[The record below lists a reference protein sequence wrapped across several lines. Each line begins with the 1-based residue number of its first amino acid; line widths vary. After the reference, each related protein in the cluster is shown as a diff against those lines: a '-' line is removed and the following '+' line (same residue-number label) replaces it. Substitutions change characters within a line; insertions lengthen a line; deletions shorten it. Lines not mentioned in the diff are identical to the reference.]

1 MTDMTNMTGNKRI
14 DGIDIAKGIGIILV
28 VFAHTIVPQ
37 LRGSSKA
44 AGFLWIFIYNF
55 HMPLFFFLSG
65 LLFEKGLAR
74 YTDKS
79 KFILGKLKYLMLPY
93 LTFSVFAYVF
103 VSIVLKISFLA
114 PILKNGGYSAASFPN
129 AFFQILTYNGHID
142 QHLWFVYSLFIVF
155 VINIL
160 MPKIMR
166 SRITLIPLLALY
178 VLKAF
183 VHYYG
188 ILDYTA
194 SDLLFFSLARVM
206 TARNIKPVLRSP
218 LSLAAVLAVF
228 VTSGCIYSFFYVTSM
243 PGGVLKALLYIIRS
257 VSSVSGIILIC
268 TLSER
273 IAKTRAAKPLKEIG
287 LYSYDIY
294 LMHAPF
300 LVSGSMGILLAY
312 SPLGVPVCC
321 AAVLV
326 IGIAL
331 PYILSKFIIRKIPL
345 LSVIILGKNYK

>member
-1 MTDMTNMTGNKRI
+1 MTDVTINKRI
-14 DGIDIAKGIGIILV
+14 DSIDVAKGIGIILV

-37 LRGSSKA
+37 LRENGKA

-65 LLFEKGLAR
+65 ILFEKGLAK
-74 YTDKS
+74 YTDKR

-103 VSIVLKISFLA
+103 ISIALKISFLA
-114 PILKNGGYSAASFPN
+114 PILKSGGYSAASFTD
-129 AFFQILTYNGHID
+129 ALFQILTYNGHID

-160 MPKIMR
+160 MPKITR
-166 SRITLIPLLALY
+166 SRVMLIVFRALY
-178 VLKAF
+178 VSKAF

-194 SDLLFFSLARVM
+194 GDFLFFSLARVM
-206 TARNIKPVLRSP
+206 TARDIKPALRSP
-218 LSLAAVLAVF
+218 LSLAAVIAVF

-243 PGGVLKALLYIIRS
+243 PDGVLKALLYTVRA
-257 VSSVSGIILIC
+257 VSSVSGIITVY

-273 IAKTRAAKPLKEIG
+273 IAKARASKPLKEIG

-312 SPLGVPVCC
+312 APLPAPVCC

-331 PYILSKFIIRKIPL
+331 PYALSRLVIRKIPP
-345 LSVIILGKNYK
+345 LSVIILGKRYK